1 MTASPN
7 RDTPNNANV
16 DGSGTVVVVPVPPKP
31 PLPWSRLG
39 QLFDMVLLIKVTAP
53 TNAIARPQ
61 VIVAPAFSVM
71 L

>member
-16 DGSGTVVVVPVPPKP
+16 DGSGTVVVLPKP
-31 PLPWSRLG
+31 PLPWSSLG
-39 QLFDMVLLIKVTAP
+39 QLFDTVLLIIVTAP
-53 TNAIARPQ
+53 TNAIARPH
-61 VIVAPAFSVM
+61 VIVAPVFSVM